1 MTDNFSARG
10 NDEGEWLLLL
20 SKILVDFVYQR
31 KEQDEAKGTNSVL
44 SRVTDQE
51 IYRRP
56 CGGAIEASE

>member
-1 MTDNFSARG
+1 MTDNFSA
-10 NDEGEWLLLL
+10 DETMRVNGYLRL
-20 SKILVDFVYQR
+20 SEILVDFCYQR

>member
-1 MTDNFSARG
+1 MHRFELRHVGYLRLN
-10 NDEGEWLLLL
+10 E
-20 SKILVDFVYQR
+20 ILVDFCYQR

-51 IYRRP
+51 IYSRP

>member
-1 MTDNFSARG
+1 MHRFELRHVG
-10 NDEGEWLLLL
+10 YFRL
-20 SKILVDFVYQR
+20 SEILVDFCYQR